1 MQKLFNNKEVRDLA
15 FIAIAIFM
23 AILICITSIGSEN
36 MFGTIVS
43 IVLLA
48 LLCVGLGYQYCKNE
62 DNVFGAIE
70 KAERPKAEKA
80 KEAPKIPTVDLS
92 KLGLGVKK
100 PEEKNVENE
109 S

>member
-1 MQKLFNNKEVRDLA
+1 MFYNIELRDLA

-62 DNVFGAIE
+62 DKVFGAIE
-70 KAERPKAEKA
+70 RAEKSKAERPKET
-80 KEAPKIPTVDLS
+80 PKVPTVNLS
-92 KLGLGVKK
+92 KFGLGVKK
-100 PEEKNVENE
+100 PEEKNGENE

>member
-1 MQKLFNNKEVRDLA
+1 MRKLISNKEVRDLL
-15 FIAIAIFM
+15 FIVVAIFM
-23 AILICITSIGSEN
+23 AILICVTSIGSAN
-36 MFGTIVS
+36 MFGTVIS

-62 DNVFGAIE
+62 DKVFGAIE
-70 KAERPKAEKA
+70 KAEKPKAEKA
-80 KEAPKIPTVDLS
+80 KEAPKMPTVDLS

-100 PEEKNVENE
+100 PEEKNGENE